1 MLNILVLRKI
11 SQKDIA
17 ESLNISR
24 VTVTRALQGHPEIS
38 RETIRKVKEKA
49 LEMGYIPDFIGRSL
63 SSKRTYTLGL
73 VVPKIAHSFFSISIE
88 HMYEASRM
96 KGYNL
101 IPTVS
106 FEDSERELDNIRT
119 LLSMQV
125 DGIILDMAQNS
136 LDNSSYDLAVKAGC
150 KVLFF
155 DRCPAS
161 FSGDAV
167 LANDRDAAF
176 RLTQLL
182 LSKGYRKIY
191 HFAGPPYLNISLDR
205 KRGYEEAMQEADVPS
220 HVFGVDLKRESGK
233 RALNILAEKGELP
246 EAILAVNDPV
256 AHGIYEA
263 AKELGIKI
271 PGDIAVAGVGDVDA
285 SAMLNPPMTS
295 IKPPL
300 EQMAKT
306 AIDTL
311 IGMIENPLNEGE
323 RQVFDAEIVERK
335 ST

>member
-1 MLNILVLRKI
+1 MSKV

-24 VTVTRALQGHPEIS
+24 VTVTRALQEHPEIARS
-38 RETIRKVKEKA
+38 TIRKVKEKA

-63 SSKRTYTLGL
+63 SSKKTFTLGL
-73 VVPKIAHSFFSISIE
+73 VVPKIAHSFFSYSIE
-88 HMYEASRM
+88 YMYEASRV

-119 LLSMQV
+119 LLSMRV
-125 DGIILDMAQNS
+125 DGLILDIAQNS
-136 LDNSSYDLAVKAGC
+136 LNNSGYELAVKAGC

-161 FSGDAV
+161 FSGSAV
-167 LANDRDAAF
+167 LANDRNATFD
-176 RLTQLL
+176 LTRILL
-182 LSKGYRKIY
+182 EKGYRNIY
-191 HFAGPPYLNISLDR
+191 HFAGPHSLNISQER
-205 KRGYEEAMQEADVPS
+205 KRGYEDAMQEGNVPS
-220 HVFGVDLKRESGK
+220 HVIGVDLKRESGY
-233 RALNILAEKGELP
+233 RALKILADRGELP
-246 EAILAVNDPV
+246 EAIIAVNDPV
-256 AHGIYEA
+256 AHGIYDA
-263 AKELGIKI
+263 ANELGISV
-271 PGDIAVAGVGDVDA
+271 PGTLAVAGVGDVDA

-300 EQMAKT
+300 KQMAV
-306 AIDTL
+306 AAVDTL
-311 IGMIENPLNEGE
+311 IQMIEDNSYEGE
-323 RQVFDAEIVERK
+323 RQVFESQILERK

>member
-1 MLNILVLRKI
+1 MSKV

-24 VTVTRALQGHPEIS
+24 VTVTKALQEHPEIAKD
-38 RETIRKVKEKA
+38 TIRKVKEKA

-63 SSKRTYTLGL
+63 SSKRTYTIGL

-119 LLSMQV
+119 LLSMRV
-125 DGIILDMAQNS
+125 DGLILDMAQNA
-136 LDNSSYDLAVKAGC
+136 LNNTAYELAVKAGC

-167 LANDRDAAF
+167 LANDRDASYK
-176 RLTQLL
+176 LTQVLL
-182 LSKGYRKIY
+182 GKGYRKIY
-191 HFAGPPYLNISLDR
+191 HFAGPPYLNISQDR
-205 KRGYEEAMQEADVPS
+205 KRGFEDAMQEAEVPS
-220 HVFGVDLKRESGK
+220 HVFGVDLEKESGK
-233 RALNILAEKGELP
+233 RALEILAEKGELP
-246 EAILAVNDPV
+246 EAIIAVNDPV

-263 AKELGIKI
+263 ANELGLNI
-271 PGDIAVAGVGDVDA
+271 PGDMAVAGVGDVDA

-306 AIDTL
+306 AVDTL
-311 IGMIENPLNEGE
+311 IRMIEGPATEGK
-323 RQVFDAEIVERK
+323 RQVFPAEIMERK